1 MRRDTAG
8 KSSAFKYSG
17 RSVRSLAACFTAPK
31 TPLVLSERPLPSPG
45 PGEALVAIEA
55 CGLGFGDWNTAML
68 DALPRLPL
76 VPGQEGAGLVQAVGA
91 GVSLAVGDRVAITPL
106 ASACGACGPCERGL
120 ERTCDQRR
128 LTGLHVDG
136 ALATHGVFLAARLVP
151 LPPGL
156 DLVQAA
162 VLAGSGWT
170 ALGALRAAGVG
181 AGLSLGVWGC
191 GGVGHLAVQLA
202 RALGAREVKV
212 VDPDPSRR
220 ALAESLG
227 AQAFEALP
235 PSSVDAAVLCTPSSQ
250 AAVQAV
256 KAVRPTGAVVL
267 AALTPAG
274 RLDLP
279 LAEVVGKGLR
289 LQGSF
294 LGSRS
299 DLQELLELAHTGRVF
314 SAVESHP
321 LEACPELLWRLRD
334 GGFTGRLVV
343 RMPR

>member
-1 MRRDTAG
+1 MP
-8 KSSAFKYSG
+8 
-17 RSVRSLAACFTAPK
+17 SLAACFTAAK
-31 TPLVLSERPLPSPG
+31 TPLVLQERPLPVPG
-45 PGEALVAIEA
+45 PGEALVALEA

-76 VPGQEGAGLVQAVGA
+76 VPGQEGAGVVQAVGE
-91 GVSLAVGDRVAITPL
+91 GVTLSVGDRVAVTPL
-106 ASACGACGPCERGL
+106 AFACGACGPCERGL
-120 ERTCDQRR
+120 ERACGQLR

-136 ALATHGVFLAARLVP
+136 CLATHGVFLASRLVA
-151 LPPGL
+151 LPAGL
-156 DLVQAA
+156 ASEQAA

-181 AGLSLGVWGC
+181 AGVSLGVWGC
-191 GGVGHLAVQLA
+191 GGVGHLAVQLGKV
-202 RALGAREVKV
+202 LGAREVKV

-220 ALAESLG
+220 ALAASLG
-227 AQAFEALP
+227 AEAFEALP
-235 PSSVDAAVLCTPSSQ
+235 PLSVDVAVLCTPSSQ

-256 KAVRPTGAVVL
+256 KAVRPAGAVAL

-279 LAEVVGKGLR
+279 LAEVVAKGLR

-294 LGSRS
+294 LGSRA

-314 SAVESHP
+314 STVETFP
-321 LEACPELLWRLRD
+321 LEASPDLLWRLRD

-343 RMPR
+343 QMPR